1 MPKQLN
7 VNLGFTAD
15 TSKARKQIQD
25 LQQSITNLMK
35 ATDSDNAPL
44 KLGSELKEA
53 SLAASQLKQM
63 LTSATNVDTG
73 KLDLGKFSMQLRQS
87 NITLDTL
94 GKSLSKMGP
103 QGEKT
108 FLKLTKAIAQSD
120 ITLNRTKG
128 LVDDLWVTLKNT
140 ARWQLSSSML
150 HGFMGTIQSAYGYAQ
165 DLNRSL
171 NDIRIVT
178 GQSVDQMDRFAEK
191 ANKAARALSASTT
204 EYTNAA
210 LIFYQ
215 QGLGDQEVE
224 ERTNATIK
232 MAHAAG
238 ENATQ
243 VSSYMTAI
251 WNNFDD
257 GSKSLEY
264 YGDVITKLGAST
276 AASSAE
282 IAEGLEKFAAI
293 GENVGLSYEYATSA
307 IATVVDKTRQSADV
321 VGTAFKTIFSRL
333 QGLNLGETLDDGTD
347 LNKYSQALLSV
358 GINIKDAN
366 GELKD
371 MDNIL
376 DEMGAKW
383 KTLHRDEQMALAQT
397 VAGVRQYT
405 QLMSLMN
412 NYDDFKGNVLL
423 AETSGGTLNSQA
435 EIYAESWEA
444 AQARVKA
451 ASEDFWDTLI
461 NDDFFIDLLGIFEK
475 LIIGVNSFTDS
486 IGGVPGLLSGIGIV
500 ASTVF
505 GQQMAGTFDNL
516 KLDLMTLMGL
526 ETQVQ
531 QEAQDLTKQMLQN
544 RADID
549 NDAYNT
555 ATRGAEYFVE
565 DKQAQLR
572 DQLIAKSKKLSQQ
585 ELTIVQYMMDQNDA
599 LGQQIISYAKISDQ
613 ARHAGAEMFDEF
625 IFDGLGDD
633 FSEAQKAMEALALQ
647 GTTSMNDYK
656 AVLSS
661 AQNGEE
667 AFIDVLNR
675 SSLSQE
681 KKDAIIKKLC
691 QTYREMGVA
700 QNNADTSTRNFNQSV
715 EQTSATIQNGVPSIT
730 SFGQSVVA
738 CMNGVSRC
746 TMAFNSF
753 KSAWNALTNPD
764 LSAFEK
770 FTQITTSMAMGIPMM
785 VSGLKAMKTAI
796 SETAV
801 AQAAANIFQFQSLKL
816 DTEEAKTEALKFA
829 AKKLGI
835 TVERDATKE
844 ILKKIIAD
852 KLGIANGEKLATVTL
867 LNATLEKINT
877 FAKKGSITAT
887 IAQTVANWAL
897 NASMS
902 PLLVLTIAITAALA
916 ALAAIIFIVVSA
928 VQSITAAYNKD
939 AVEAENLANAAKN
952 LADAYNEVK
961 EEYNSMIDAMNNYN
975 SAREGLESLT
985 KGTQEYR
992 EALTEANNAAMKL
1005 IELGNLIKG
1014 QDYDVINGE
1023 IIINDSAIEAA
1034 KNAKFNQ
1041 MQEAYSSSTMASAN
1055 ASRAQAQSRQTD
1067 LVRKNDGAAVGIG
1080 AFGGAFGGALA
1091 GAAIGS
1097 AVPVIGTVI
1106 GAAVGAI
1113 GGAIIN
1119 GIQNSEEQSKIDEL
1133 TALYNEIGVAA
1144 FDSATL
1150 QKLGFDT
1157 TNEAYIKSLK
1167 DVVVATAEAA
1177 DQMEVAAQIAAQS
1190 ILEQDSSFQNSKYK
1204 DKISDTAGKNYQT
1217 EYDKAYNT
1225 YLEKTKNNDWFG
1237 VGSQENKDAMA
1248 EYAKQMKL
1256 DQLNGYRVTNYKK
1269 GGNVEYEYIDEN
1281 GEKQTREITQQQIAA
1296 QLAAA
1301 DATKQLEANT
1311 QTLLQAFNRLE
1322 GSADAADKALSDF
1335 AGGDIKNATKTEF
1348 DDLQSELKNYKT
1360 IDANGNEVTDFT
1372 KYITENFSE
1381 EEITAL
1387 GYESAE
1393 KMAEAFEKEF
1403 NSSLEAWESITI
1415 PPAFKALGTDM
1426 SLKTAQALEN
1436 TFKEINLGP
1445 GGEQVAKTFSNTF
1458 TKALGE
1464 LNAEDQQKALE
1475 QLMTIDWSSWDS
1487 LEQAADIMTDFGVE
1501 IDTTS
1506 EEWQQFT
1513 SDMRLATGAIPDFSR
1528 LKEDLNTI
1536 SGILSDLE
1544 FGAVVSEEDYQT
1556 LVKYNDEWERFFMLQ
1571 TDGSRTFIGN
1581 ASQMRQEMQENIR
1594 QQRRELE
1601 ARKAAQTGFAD
1612 AGWGHTDANGTRI
1625 EADWANKSGKD
1636 IGTAQNLMNAGGAT
1650 EEALK
1655 MLGYTDEIIQNI
1667 ITKATSGQADLVAE
1681 SEAELREMYYRLGEF
1696 QDEQLAGM
1704 DAQFDEM
1711 MASTAD
1717 NLYELNELLATG
1729 DISEEAWAKQA
1740 QVLETNA
1747 AQNAETLAQL
1757 DSVVS
1762 NFGLN
1767 ELDES
1772 YTQNL
1777 MRIAEGYESCAD
1789 ELANYQATLSA
1800 FTLDSSN
1807 DELKEQ
1813 LKLAE
1818 DNLRAMIKLEEG
1830 AAEYGLEVEVLTAQ
1844 SKRLAKAYDL
1854 TAEEAAELAVKN
1866 QRMNKGISSLVDN
1879 WKDWKK
1885 QLSASNKLTQDYAEA
1900 VVDCTAAIADLVGA
1914 SKDLELPDEF
1924 FNAENIA
1931 LIERAMQGDVDA
1943 VNKLGAAVAETTV
1956 KSWEFNEAFAS
1967 LINQLETWDGEVI
1980 TIDLDE
1986 QHFLDDRDIVLQG
1999 INDIKNG
2006 VITADQAMSDEWVAA
2021 LNRMALAT
2029 GMSVEQMNSM
2039 LGSLGVQAKVDVK
2052 DVPQVMKVPTYT
2064 EVTEPI
2070 PVTAYESYFTGTSLA
2085 QVPTTR
2091 YMWRKYSIPGP
2102 SMEVNG
2108 VAQVAQ
2114 ISTTDNPLTAQV
2126 TRSTVGGGAPAA
2138 SYSPN
2143 RGPVAPS
2150 ATKGSNSGG
2159 GGGSKEKEPS
2169 KPKKT
2174 DKTKENEIVERYKEI
2189 NDALDDLSDEYEKAS
2204 RSADH
2209 LWGEHRLDAL
2219 REQNKLIAEQQDLLA
2234 KKQKEAENYMK
2245 QDRAALQSAAAAVGL
2260 AFSFDENG
2268 NITNYTDQMTALY
2281 QQLSN
2286 AEDHYNSLTTGED
2299 QESYEETILEPL
2311 RDKIAAIEDAMEL
2324 YEESRELFEELG
2336 LEIDDLQDQIM
2347 QNNYDIIMEGLELH
2361 ISFNEEDLEVI
2372 DYYLSKIEDDFYKMH
2387 EAAALMVGPQL
2398 DEYKDNLKEY
2408 TEAMNELHRAYAAG
2422 EITEAMYQEGLEEV
2436 RAGIRDNLSS
2446 LVELDKTMM
2455 EYYGETVAM
2464 AQEELAKYTAQ
2475 MENHV
2480 AVLEHYQNLMSILGK
2495 ETDFNA
2501 LGIILEG
2508 QAKTAENAMKV
2519 SKENYEMYKRQV
2531 EAIEEKIAKATTDE
2545 EKAFLEKEW
2554 EAATTAMME
2563 AQQDMLDKTEA
2574 WAESLRAI
2582 LENKLSGFAQDLE
2595 NALTGGT
2602 SFDTLTTS
2610 MERAASL
2617 QEEYLTTTN
2626 QIYETNK
2633 LMRTAQQAID
2643 ASTSSI
2649 AKNKLKQ
2656 FINETKQLQD
2666 QNKLSEY
2673 ELEIQQ
2679 AKYNLLLAEMA
2690 LEDARD
2696 AKTVVRL
2703 KRDNEGNL
2711 GYVYTADQDKLAE
2724 AQQEL
2729 EDAQNSLYNIGLE
2742 GANEYSEKYQQTMSE
2757 MYDTFT
2763 ELQEQYLSGE
2773 FETEAEYQDAMLKA
2787 KEYYYEKLKNY
2798 SSLHQ
2803 VALTTDARVVADAWS
2818 SEYSDMIFNTED
2830 WMRHVTDYVHN
2841 VNDAFTEWNNNVDMI
2856 ANETLGPDLDS
2867 LESNVKDITDAND
2880 ELTKSITGD
2889 GGVIDAIEGELDQV
2903 SNLTGKYATLRQQI
2917 QGLIADHEQMMVR
2930 MGNEPNPYTPPGT
2943 GTAGSGSSGGSSSS
2957 GSGGSSSSGSS
2968 SSGSSGSSNGAY
2980 GSSGSG
2986 SNDVNAPDYS
2996 DLTKQ
3001 GVALAIWNGGFGWGN
3016 GTTRRNRLDEKGFDP
3031 EEIQRIIDITNPNGD
3046 WRTRYGISD
3055 LSKYAYS
3062 SFGTGGYT
3070 GAWGSYGKFAMLH
3083 EKELV
3088 LNSGE
3093 TENFLASM
3101 EVLRSIIKMID
3112 LQSTAS
3118 QLGGLLHSPG
3128 YYAPQTSDVL
3138 EQNVHIEASF
3148 PEATDRYEI
3157 EAALTSIVNRASQ
3170 YANRK

>member
-25 LQQSITNLMK
+25 LQQSITDLMK
-35 ATDSDNAPL
+35 ATDSNNAPL
-44 KLGSELKEA
+44 KLGDELKEA

-63 LTSATNVDTG
+63 LTSATSVDTG

-87 NITLDTL
+87 NMTLETL

-150 HGFMGTIQSAYGYAQ
+150 HGFMGAIQSAYGYAQ

-178 GQSVDQMDRFAEK
+178 GQSIDQMDKFAEK
-191 ANKAARALSASTT
+191 ANKAARALNASTT

-215 QGLGDQEVE
+215 QGLNDQEVE

-264 YGDVITKLGAST
+264 YGDVITKLGAAT

-282 IAEGLEKFAAI
+282 IADGLEKFAAI
-293 GENVGLSYEYATSA
+293 GETVGLSYEYATSA

-333 QGLNLGETLDDGTD
+333 QGLSLGETLDDGTD

-366 GELKD
+366 GGLKD
-371 MDNIL
+371 MDDIL
-376 DEMGAKW
+376 DELGAKW
-383 KTLHRDEQMALAQT
+383 QTLHRDEQMALAQT

-412 NYDDFKGNVLL
+412 NYDAFKGNVFL
-423 AETSGGTLNSQA
+423 AETSGGTLNNQA

-451 ASEDFWDTLI
+451 ASEDFWDTLL
-461 NDDFFIDLLGIFEK
+461 DDEFFIDLLGIFEK
-475 LIIGVNSFTDS
+475 LIVGVNSFTDS
-486 IGGVPGLLSGIGIV
+486 IGGIPGLISGIGII

-526 ETQVQ
+526 ETQIQ
-531 QEAQDLTKQMLQN
+531 QQAQELTKQMLQN
-544 RADID
+544 RADVD

-555 ATRGAEYFVE
+555 ATRGAEYLVE

-572 DQLIAKSKKLSQQ
+572 DQLIAKSKTLSQQ
-585 ELTIVQYMMDQNDA
+585 ELTIVQHMMDQNDA
-599 LGQQIISYAKISDQ
+599 LGQQIINYAKISDS

-647 GTTSMNDYK
+647 GTTSMSDYK

-667 AFIDVLNR
+667 AFIDVLDR
-675 SSLSQE
+675 SNLSKE

-691 QTYREMGVA
+691 QTYREMGTA

-715 EQTSATIQNGVPSIT
+715 EQTSATIQNGIPHIT
-730 SFGQSVVA
+730 TFGESVVA
-738 CMNGVSRC
+738 CMNGVSRF
-746 TMAFNSF
+746 TMAINSF
-753 KSAWNALTNPD
+753 KGAWNALTNPD

-770 FTQITTSMAMGIPMM
+770 FTQITTSMAMGIPML
-785 VSGLKAMKTAI
+785 VSGLKAMKSAITETAI
-796 SETAV
+796 
-801 AQAAANIFQFQSLKL
+801 AQAAENILQFQSLKL
-816 DTEEAKTEALKFA
+816 DSEEAKMEALKFA

-835 TVERDATKE
+835 TAEKEATKE
-844 ILKKIIAD
+844 TLKKLIAD
-852 KLGIANGEKLATVTL
+852 KLGIANGEKQATVTL
-867 LNATLEKINT
+867 LNATLEKMNT
-877 FAKKGSITAT
+877 FAKQGSVTAT

-902 PLLVLTIAITAALA
+902 PLLVITLAITAALA

-928 VQSITAAYNKD
+928 VQSITAAYNED
-939 AVEAENLANAAKN
+939 AIEAENLASAAKN
-952 LADAYNEVK
+952 LAEAYNEVK
-961 EEYNSMIDAMNNYN
+961 EEYNSMIDAMNRYD
-975 SAREGLESLT
+975 SAREGLDSLT

-992 EALTEANNAAMKL
+992 EALTEANNAAMEL

-1023 IIINDSAIEAA
+1023 IIINDSAMEAA
-1034 KNAKFNQ
+1034 KNEKFNQ
-1041 MQEAYSSSTMASAN
+1041 MQEAYASSTMASAN
-1055 ASRAQAQSRQTD
+1055 ASRAQAQARQTD
-1067 LVRKNDGAAVGIG
+1067 LVRKNDGTAVGIG
-1080 AFGGAFGGALA
+1080 AVGGALA

-1113 GGAIIN
+1113 GGAIVN
-1119 GIQNSEEQSKIDEL
+1119 GIQNSNEQSRIDEL
-1133 TALYNEIGVAA
+1133 TALYDEIGVAA

-1157 TNEAYIKSLK
+1157 TNEAYINSLK
-1167 DVVVATAEAA
+1167 DVVIATAEAA
-1177 DQMEVAAQIAAQS
+1177 DQMEVAAQIAAQAV
-1190 ILEQDSSFQNSKYK
+1190 LEQDSSFQNSEHK
-1204 DKISDTAGKNYQT
+1204 DKISDAAGKNYQA
-1217 EYDKAYNT
+1217 EYDKAYED
-1225 YLEKTKNNDWFG
+1225 YLKKTKNDDWFG

-1248 EYAKQMKL
+1248 EYAKQMGL
-1256 DQLNGYRVTNYKK
+1256 DQLSGYKVTNYKK

-1311 QTLLQAFNRLE
+1311 QILLQAFNRLE
-1322 GSADAADKALSDF
+1322 SSADAADKALSDF
-1335 AGGDIKNATKTEF
+1335 AGGDIKNATNTEF
-1348 DDLQSELKNYKT
+1348 NDLKNELENYKK
-1360 IDANGNEVTDFT
+1360 IDENGNEVTDFT

-1415 PPAFKALGTDM
+1415 PPAFEALGTDM

-1445 GGEQVAKTFSNTF
+1445 GGEQVAKTFSDTF

-1487 LEQAADIMTDFGVE
+1487 LEQAADIMKDFGVE

-1513 SDMRLATGAIPDFSR
+1513 SDMRLATGAVPDFSR

-1536 SGILSDLE
+1536 SGILNDLE
-1544 FGAVVSEEDYQT
+1544 FGDVVSEEDYQT

-1571 TDGSRTFIGN
+1571 ADGSRTFIGN

-1625 EADWANKSGKD
+1625 EADWTNKSGKD
-1636 IGTAQNLMNAGGAT
+1636 VGTAQNLMNAGGAT

-1655 MLGYTDEIIQNI
+1655 MLGYTDEVIQNM

-1681 SEAELREMYYRLGEF
+1681 GEAELREMYRRLGEF

-1717 NLYELNELLATG
+1717 NLYELNELLAAG

-1740 QVLETNA
+1740 QVLEANA

-1757 DSVVS
+1757 DSVVA

-1767 ELDES
+1767 GLDES

-1813 LKLAE
+1813 LELAE

-1844 SKRLAKAYDL
+1844 SKRMAKAYGL
-1854 TAEEAAELAVKN
+1854 TAEEAAELAIKN

-1914 SKDLELPDEF
+1914 SEDLELPDEF

-1931 LIERAMQGDVDA
+1931 LIERAMQGDVNA
-1943 VNKLGAAVAETTV
+1943 VNQLGAAVAETTV

-1986 QHFLDDRDIVLQG
+1986 QRFLDDRDIVLQG

-2143 RGPVAPS
+2143 RGSVAPS
-2150 ATKGSNSGG
+2150 ATKGSSSG

-2169 KPKKT
+2169 KPKT
-2174 DKTKENEIVERYKEI
+2174 IDQTKKNEVVERYKEV
-2189 NDALDDLSDEYEKAS
+2189 NDALDDLADEYEKAS
-2204 RSADH
+2204 RSADR

-2219 REQNKLIAEQQDLLA
+2219 RKQNALIAEQQELLA
-2234 KKQKEAENYMK
+2234 EKQKQAQQYMR
-2245 QDRAALQSAAAAVGL
+2245 QDQAALQQAAAAVGL

-2268 NITNYTDQMTALY
+2268 NITNYTDQMTVLY
-2281 QQLSN
+2281 EQLSA
-2286 AEDHYNSLTTGED
+2286 AEDYYNSLSTGED
-2299 QESYEETILEPL
+2299 QDAYEETILDPL
-2311 RDKIAAIEDAMEL
+2311 RDKITAVEDAMAL

-2347 QNNYDIIMEGLELH
+2347 QNNYDIIMDGLELH

-2387 EAAALMVGPQL
+2387 EAAALMIGPQL
-2398 DEYKDNLKEY
+2398 GEYKDNLKEY

-2422 EITEAMYQEGLEEV
+2422 EITEAMYQEGLEEI
-2436 RAGIRDNLSS
+2436 RASIRDNLSS
-2446 LVELDKTMM
+2446 IIELDKTMM

-2531 EAIEEKIAKATTDE
+2531 EAIEEKIANATTDE

-2554 EAATTAMME
+2554 EAANTAMME

-2803 VALTTDARVVADAWS
+2803 VALTTDSRVIADAWS
-2818 SEYSDMIFNTED
+2818 SDYSEMIFNTED
-2830 WMRHVTDYVHN
+2830 WMRAVTEYVGN
-2841 VNDAFTEWNNNVDMI
+2841 VNLAFDEWEENVNTI
-2856 ANETLGPDLDS
+2856 TNETLGPNLDT
-2867 LESNVKDITDAND
+2867 LEDNIKDITDAND
-2880 ELTKSITGD
+2880 ALTDSIVKD
-2889 GGVIDAIEGELDQV
+2889 GGVIDAIEEELDQV

-2957 GSGGSSSSGSS
+2957 SSSGSSSSGSS
-2968 SSGSSGSSNGAY
+2968 SSGSSDSSSGAY
-2980 GSSGSG
+2980 SSPGSD

-3031 EEIQRIIDITNPNGD
+3031 EEIQHIIDVTNPNGD

-3055 LSKYAYS
+3055 LTKYAYS
-3062 SFGTGGYT
+3062 SFDTGGYT

-3083 EKELV
+3083 EKELI
-3088 LNSGE
+3088 LNPGE

-3128 YYAPQTSDVL
+3128 YHAPQTPEVL
-3138 EQNVHIEASF
+3138 EQNVHIEANF
-3148 PEATDRYEI
+3148 PEVTDRYEI

>member
-25 LQQSITNLMK
+25 LQQSITDLMK
-35 ATDSDNAPL
+35 ATDSNNAPL
-44 KLGSELKEA
+44 KLGDELKEA

-63 LTSATNVDTG
+63 LTSATSVDTG

-87 NITLDTL
+87 NMTLETL

-150 HGFMGTIQSAYGYAQ
+150 HGFMGAIQSAYGYAQ

-178 GQSVDQMDRFAEK
+178 GQSIDQMDKFAEK

-215 QGLGDQEVE
+215 QGLNDQEVE

-264 YGDVITKLGAST
+264 YGDVITKLGAAT

-282 IAEGLEKFAAI
+282 IADGLEKFAAI
-293 GENVGLSYEYATSA
+293 GETVGLSYEYATSA

-333 QGLNLGETLDDGTD
+333 QGLSLGETLDDGTD

-366 GELKD
+366 GGLKD
-371 MDNIL
+371 MDDIL
-376 DEMGAKW
+376 DELGAKW
-383 KTLHRDEQMALAQT
+383 QTLHRDEQMALAQT

-412 NYDDFKGNVLL
+412 NYDAFKGNVFL
-423 AETSGGTLNSQA
+423 AETSGGTLNNQA

-451 ASEDFWDTLI
+451 ASEDFWDTLL
-461 NDDFFIDLLGIFEK
+461 NDEFFIDLLGIFEK
-475 LIIGVNSFTDS
+475 LIVGVNSFTDS
-486 IGGVPGLLSGIGIV
+486 IGGVPGLISGIGII

-526 ETQVQ
+526 ETQIQ
-531 QEAQDLTKQMLQN
+531 QEAQELTKQMLQN
-544 RADID
+544 RADVD

-555 ATRGAEYFVE
+555 ATRGAEYLVE

-572 DQLIAKSKKLSQQ
+572 DQLIAKSKTLSQQ
-585 ELTIVQYMMDQNDA
+585 ELTIVQHMMDQNDA
-599 LGQQIISYAKISDQ
+599 LGQQIVNYAKISDS

-633 FSEAQKAMEALALQ
+633 FSEAQKAMEALALT
-647 GTTSMNDYK
+647 GSTSMNDYK
-656 AVLSS
+656 NVLAT

-675 SSLSQE
+675 SKLSQE
-681 KKDAIIKKLC
+681 KKDAIIKRLC
-691 QTYREMGVA
+691 QTYREMGTA
-700 QNNADTSTRNFNQSV
+700 QNNADTATKNFNRSI
-715 EQTSATIQNGVPSIT
+715 EQTSSTIQNGIPHIT
-730 SFGQSVVA
+730 TFGESVVA
-738 CMNGVSRC
+738 CMNGVSRF
-746 TMAFNSF
+746 TMAINSF
-753 KSAWNALTNPD
+753 KGAWNALTNPD

-770 FTQITTSMAMGIPMM
+770 FTQITTSMAMGIPML
-785 VSGLKAMKTAI
+785 VSGLKAMKSAIAETAI
-796 SETAV
+796 
-801 AQAAANIFQFQSLKL
+801 AQAAENILQFQSLKL
-816 DTEEAKTEALKFA
+816 DSEEAKMEALKFA

-835 TVERDATKE
+835 TVEKEATKE
-844 ILKKIIAD
+844 TLKKLIAD
-852 KLGIANGEKLATVTL
+852 KLGIANGEKQATVTL
-867 LNATLEKINT
+867 LNATLEKMNT
-877 FAKKGSITAT
+877 FAKQGSVTAT

-902 PLLVLTIAITAALA
+902 PLLVITLAITAALA

-928 VQSITAAYNKD
+928 VQSITAAYNED
-939 AVEAENLANAAKN
+939 AIEAENLASAAKN
-952 LADAYNEVK
+952 LAEAYNEVK
-961 EEYNSMIDAMNNYN
+961 EEYNSMIDAMNRYD
-975 SAREGLESLT
+975 SAREGLDSLT

-992 EALTEANNAAMKL
+992 EALTEANNAAMEL

-1023 IIINDSAIEAA
+1023 IIINDSAMEAA
-1034 KNAKFNQ
+1034 KTEKFNQ
-1041 MQEAYSSSTMASAN
+1041 MQEAYASSTMASAN
-1055 ASRAQAQSRQTD
+1055 ASRAQAQARQTD
-1067 LVRKNDGAAVGIG
+1067 LIRKNDGTAVGIG
-1080 AFGGAFGGALA
+1080 AVGGALA

-1113 GGAIIN
+1113 GGAIVN
-1119 GIQNSEEQSKIDEL
+1119 GIQNSNEQSRIDEL
-1133 TALYNEIGVAA
+1133 TALYDEIGVAA

-1157 TNEAYIKSLK
+1157 TNEAYINSLK
-1167 DVVVATAEAA
+1167 DVVIATAEAA
-1177 DQMEVAAQIAAQS
+1177 DQMEVAAQIAAQAV
-1190 ILEQDSSFQNSKYK
+1190 LEQDSSFQNSEHK
-1204 DKISDTAGKNYQT
+1204 DKISDAAGKNYQA
-1217 EYDKAYNT
+1217 EYDKAYED
-1225 YLEKTKNNDWFG
+1225 YLKKTKNDDWFG
-1237 VGSQENKDAMA
+1237 IGSQENKDAMA
-1248 EYAKQMKL
+1248 EYAKQMGL
-1256 DQLNGYRVTNYKK
+1256 DQLSGYKVTNYKK

-1348 DDLQSELKNYKT
+1348 DDLKGELENYKT
-1360 IDANGNEVTDFT
+1360 TDENGNEVTDFT
-1372 KYITENFSE
+1372 KYITDNFST

-1387 GYESAE
+1387 GYSSAE
-1393 KMAEAFEKEF
+1393 EMAEAFKTEF
-1403 NSSLEAWESITI
+1403 NASLEAWDSITI
-1415 PPAFKALGTDM
+1415 PSAFESLGTDM

-1445 GGEQVAKTFSNTF
+1445 GGEQVAKTFSDTF
-1458 TKALGE
+1458 TKALDK
-1464 LNAEDQQKALE
+1464 LDAEDQQKALE

-1487 LEQAADIMTDFGVE
+1487 LEQAADIMKDFGVE

-1536 SGILSDLE
+1536 SGILNDLE
-1544 FGAVVSEEDYQT
+1544 FGDVVSEEDYQT

-1571 TDGSRTFIGN
+1571 ADGSRTFIGN
-1581 ASQMRQEMQENIR
+1581 ASQMRQETQENIR

-1625 EADWANKSGKD
+1625 EADWTNKSGKD
-1636 IGTAQNLMNAGGAT
+1636 VGTAQNLMNAGGAT

-1655 MLGYTDEIIQNI
+1655 MLGYTDEVIQNM

-1681 SEAELREMYYRLGEF
+1681 GEAELREMYRRLGEF

-1717 NLYELNELLATG
+1717 NLYELNELLAAG

-1740 QVLETNA
+1740 QVLEANA

-1757 DSVVS
+1757 DSVVT

-1767 ELDES
+1767 GLDES

-1800 FTLDSSN
+1800 FTLDPSN
-1807 DELKEQ
+1807 NELKEQ
-1813 LKLAE
+1813 LELAE

-1844 SKRLAKAYDL
+1844 SKRMAKAYGL
-1854 TAEEAAELAVKN
+1854 TAEEAAELAIKN

-1914 SKDLELPDEF
+1914 SEDLELPDEF

-1931 LIERAMQGDVDA
+1931 LIERAMQGDINA
-1943 VNKLGAAVAETTV
+1943 VNQLGAAVAETTV

-1986 QHFLDDRDIVLQG
+1986 QRFLSDRDIVLQG

-2143 RGPVAPS
+2143 RGSVAPS
-2150 ATKGSNSGG
+2150 ATKGSSSG

-2169 KPKKT
+2169 KPKT
-2174 DKTKENEIVERYKEI
+2174 IDQTKKNEVVERYKEV
-2189 NDALDDLSDEYEKAS
+2189 NDALDDLADEYEKAS
-2204 RSADH
+2204 RSADR

-2219 REQNKLIAEQQDLLA
+2219 RKQNVLIAEQQELLA
-2234 KKQKEAENYMK
+2234 EKQKQAQQYMR
-2245 QDRAALQSAAAAVGL
+2245 QDQAALQQAAAAVGL

-2268 NITNYTDQMTALY
+2268 NITNYTDQMSVLY
-2281 QQLSN
+2281 DQLSA
-2286 AEDHYNSLTTGED
+2286 AEDHYNSLSTGED
-2299 QESYEETILEPL
+2299 QDAYEETILEPL
-2311 RDKIAAIEDAMEL
+2311 RDKIAAVEDAMAL

-2387 EAAALMVGPQL
+2387 EAAALMIGPQL
-2398 DEYKDNLKEY
+2398 NEYKDNLKEY

-2422 EITEAMYQEGLEEV
+2422 EITEAMYQEGLEEI

-2446 LVELDKTMM
+2446 IVELDKTMM

-2464 AQEELAKYTAQ
+2464 AQEELAKYTDQ

-2519 SKENYEMYKRQV
+2519 SKANYEMYLEQISK
-2531 EAIEEKIAKATTDE
+2531 
-2545 EKAFLEKEW
+2545 LEKQKVDMKIGDEGPAYEAWKKEW
-2554 EAATTAMME
+2554 DAANTAMQE
-2563 AQQDMLDKTEA
+2563 AQQDMLDKTEV

-2643 ASTSSI
+2643 ASISSI

-2679 AKYNLLLAEMA
+2679 AKYNLLLAEMV

-2773 FETEAEYQDAMLKA
+2773 FETEVEYQDAMLKA

-2803 VALTTDARVVADAWS
+2803 VALTTDSRVIADAWS
-2818 SEYSDMIFNTED
+2818 SDYSEMIFNTED
-2830 WMRHVTDYVHN
+2830 WMRAVTEYVGN
-2841 VNDAFTEWNNNVDMI
+2841 VNLAFDEWEANVETI
-2856 ANETLGPDLDS
+2856 TNETLGPNLDA
-2867 LESNVKDITDAND
+2867 LEDNVKDITDAND
-2880 ELTKSITGD
+2880 ALTDSIVKD
-2889 GGVIDAIEGELDQV
+2889 GGVIDAIEEELDQV

-2957 GSGGSSSSGSS
+2957 SSGGSSNSDSS
-2968 SSGSSGSSNGAY
+2968 SSGSSGSSGGAY

-3031 EEIQRIIDITNPNGD
+3031 DEIQRIVDATNPNGN
-3046 WRTRYGISD
+3046 WRDRYGISD
-3055 LSKYAYS
+3055 LNKYSYS
-3062 SFGTGGYT
+3062 SFDTGGYT

-3083 EKELV
+3083 EKELI
-3088 LNSGE
+3088 LNPGE

-3128 YYAPQTSDVL
+3128 YLAPNASDTL

-3148 PEATDRYEI
+3148 PEVHDRYEI

-3170 YANRK
+3170 FANRK